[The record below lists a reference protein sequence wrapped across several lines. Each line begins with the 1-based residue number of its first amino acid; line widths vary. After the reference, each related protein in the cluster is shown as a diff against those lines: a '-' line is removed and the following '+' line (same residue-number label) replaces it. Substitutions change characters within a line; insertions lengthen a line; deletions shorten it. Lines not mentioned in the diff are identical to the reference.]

1 MLKRLLA
8 IVQKELGQTLRE
20 RRTLFIQLLLPIFM
34 LFLFGYAVEIQI
46 HHQPTVVVDLSRDRQ
61 SSAYLT
67 AMSNTGFFDIVRYV
81 DSEAEALRAIEDS
94 LAKVAIVIPPGFA
107 AHVDRGTTA
116 QLLVLVDGSDLLAS
130 QSALNAALATGQRF
144 SADVVLERVARTPL
158 GSRATQFTPLDV
170 TLRVLYNPTLS
181 SIVFMLPGVVGLILQ
196 QQTLLLTAYAVV
208 REREIGTIE
217 QLLVTPIG
225 PWEVMLGKMLPA
237 ALISLVNV
245 VTILAI
251 GLLWFKVPFAGDYA
265 LFFGLCL
272 LFVFASLGLGLLVS
286 TIATTQRQAQQLANL
301 IILPAFMLS
310 GYIFPREAMPPLV
323 RALGSLIPLTYFLP
337 ISRGIMTKGV
347 DFASIRTDALILLVF
362 GLVVFAI
369 SARAFRTRLD

>member
-170 TLRVLYNPTLS
+170 TFRVLYNPTLS

>member
-8 IVQKELGQTLRE
+8 IMQKELGQTLRD
-20 RRTLFIQLLLPIFM
+20 RRTLSIQLLLPIFM

-46 HHQPTVVVDLSRDRQ
+46 RHQPTVVVDLSRDRQ
-61 SSAYLT
+61 STAYLT
-67 AMSNTGFFDIVRYV
+67 AMSNTGFFDIVSYV
-81 DSEAEALRAIEDS
+81 DSEAEAMKAIEDS
-94 LAKVAIVIPPGFA
+94 RARVAIVIPPGFA
-107 AHVDRGTTA
+107 SHVERGTTA

-144 SADVVLERVARTPL
+144 SADVVLERVSRTQL
-158 GSRATQFTPLDV
+158 GSRAAQFTPLDV
-170 TLRVLYNPTLS
+170 TFQVLYNPSLS

-323 RALGSLIPLTYFLP
+323 RSLGSLIPLTYFLP

-347 DFASIRTDALILLVF
+347 GFASIRTDALILLVF

>member
-8 IVQKELGQTLRE
+8 IIQKELGQTLRD
-20 RRTLFIQLLLPIFM
+20 RRTLSIQLLLPIFM
-34 LFLFGYAVEIQI
+34 LYLFGYAVEVQVY
-46 HHQPTVVVDLSRDRQ
+46 HQRTVVVDLSRDRL
-61 SSAYLT
+61 SNAYLA
-67 AMSNTGFFDIVRYV
+67 AMSNTGFFDIVSHV
-81 DSEAEALRAIEDS
+81 ESEAEALKAIDDG
-94 LAKVAIVIPPGFA
+94 LARVAVIIPPGFA
-107 AHVDRGTTA
+107 SRVERGIAT
-116 QLLVLVDGSDLLAS
+116 QILVLIDGSDLLAS
-130 QSALNAALATGQRF
+130 QSALSAALATGQRF
-144 SADVVLERVARTPL
+144 SADVVLERVARTQL
-158 GSRATQFTPLDV
+158 GGRTAEFMPLDV
-170 TLRVLYNPTLS
+170 RFRVLYNPSLS
-181 SIVFMLPGVVGLILQ
+181 SIVFMIPGLVGLILQ

-225 PWEVMLGKMLPA
+225 AWEVMLGKMLPSA
-237 ALISLVNV
+237 MIALVNV
-245 VTILAI
+245 LTILAI
-251 GLLWFKVPFAGDYA
+251 GLFWFKVPFAGNFG
-265 LFFGLCL
+265 LFFGLSL

-337 ISRGIMTKGV
+337 ISRGIITKGV
-347 DFASIRTDALILLVF
+347 GFESIRGDAFILLVF

-369 SARAFRTRLD
+369 SARTFRTRLD

>member
-8 IVQKELGQTLRE
+8 IMQKELGQTLRD
-20 RRTLFIQLLLPIFM
+20 RRTLSIQLLLPIFM
-34 LFLFGYAVEIQI
+34 LYLFGYAVEIQI
-46 HHQPTVVVDLSRDRQ
+46 RHQPTVVVDLSRDRL

-67 AMSNTGFFDIVRYV
+67 AMSNTGFFDIVSYAE
-81 DSEAEALRAIEDS
+81 SEAEALKAIEDS
-94 LAKVAIVIPPGFA
+94 WARVAIVIPPGFA
-107 AHVDRGTTA
+107 SHVERGTRA
-116 QLLVLVDGSDLLAS
+116 QLLVLIDGSDLLAS
-130 QSALNAALATGQRF
+130 QSALNAALATGQSF
-144 SADVVLERVARTPL
+144 SADVVLERVARTQL
-158 GSRATQFTPLDV
+158 GSRAAQFVPLDV
-170 TLRVLYNPTLS
+170 AFRVLYNPSLS
-181 SIVFMLPGVVGLILQ
+181 SIIFMLPGVVGLILQ

-245 VTILAI
+245 VTILVI
-251 GLLWFKVPFAGDYA
+251 GLFWFKVPFEGDYG

-310 GYIFPREAMPPLV
+310 GYIFPREAMPAFV
-323 RALGSLIPLTYFLP
+323 RTLGSMIPLTYFLP

-347 DFASIRTDALILLVF
+347 GFASIRTDALILLVF